1 MSLAPGREQRDCKGG
16 CDALDS
22 SDPMIAIFSQQ
33 GGGMKLLTK
42 AGLVVALGAASLLA
56 PEPAAAAVDSCV
68 VIEAGA
74 CQSDFETLCIAY
86 CGEYDSGRA
95 FCVDHP
101 LNQADTLYCT
111 GEIE

>member
-1 MSLAPGREQRDCKGG
+1 LEQLRANDRHLFTGGRGV
-16 CDALDS
+16 
-22 SDPMIAIFSQQ
+22 
-33 GGGMKLLTK
+33 KLLTK

-74 CQSDFETLCIAY
+74 CQGDFETLCTAY

-101 LNQADTLYCT
+101 LNQADTLNST
-111 GEIE
+111 RDIE